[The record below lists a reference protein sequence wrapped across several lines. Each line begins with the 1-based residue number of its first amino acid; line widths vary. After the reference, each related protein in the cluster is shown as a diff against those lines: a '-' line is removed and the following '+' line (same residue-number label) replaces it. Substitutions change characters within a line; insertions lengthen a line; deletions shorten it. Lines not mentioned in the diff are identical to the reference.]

1 MKKIKRGLWIVFAFN
16 LLVGVLVWW
25 AGCSY
30 SNMTFK
36 SSVLTESVRSV
47 PDLTVKEGT
56 IIAPLN
62 VNTQFYIQMS
72 PYPPTMVPPLTVY
85 VQTDRDYVGV
95 GVIQDG
101 IYITR
106 KAISLIGAGNVLS
119 QWQLR
124 PHDGTITPAKIVD
137 FVGSL
142 TFWAS
147 ALLGLLYM
155 LRLWIFYLLL
165 TALVALVS
173 LIPALRKKLAPYA
186 VWRYA
191 MWAFVGVLGL
201 DFVANYFGHGLPVLT
216 YYNFNLP
223 TWLGLTVLFF
233 VSMFIQLAV
242 AWLVSVIIMLISV
255 YRNKNKKKKG

>member
-1 MKKIKRGLWIVFAFN
+1 
-16 LLVGVLVWW
+16 
-25 AGCSY
+25 
-30 SNMTFK
+30 
-36 SSVLTESVRSV
+36 
-47 PDLTVKEGT
+47 
-56 IIAPLN
+56 
-62 VNTQFYIQMS
+62 
-72 PYPPTMVPPLTVY
+72 
-85 VQTDRDYVGV
+85 
-95 GVIQDG
+95 
-101 IYITR
+101 
-106 KAISLIGAGNVLS
+106 
-119 QWQLR
+119 
-124 PHDGTITPAKIVD
+124 
-137 FVGSL
+137 
-142 TFWAS
+142 
-147 ALLGLLYM
+147 M

-255 YRNKNKKKKG
+255 